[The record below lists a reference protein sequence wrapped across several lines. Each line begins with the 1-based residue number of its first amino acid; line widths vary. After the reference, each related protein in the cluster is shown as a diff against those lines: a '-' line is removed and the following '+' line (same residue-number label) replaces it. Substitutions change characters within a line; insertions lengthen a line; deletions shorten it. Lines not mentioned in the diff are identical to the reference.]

1 MSIVALLQE
10 KEEEEEN
17 RRMCRIAT
25 SLVDVD
31 LDGKELLL
39 TCRALCLTLG

>member
-10 KEEEEEN
+10 KEEEEN